1 MKTTAL
7 DVLSAPL
14 ATVEEGHL
22 VFVRGA
28 SHLAI
33 GVDGTMDD
41 LFRARF
47 DGKVPRFAVDG
58 GTVTVKYRPG
68 FHPPRGEL
76 TLSGRVPWAIDARW
90 GMSDVV
96 ADLEGLQLTHLDIS
110 GGASHLEVRLPRP
123 RSSVRVRVGGG
134 ASDVDLIR
142 PTGVPVRIR
151 VGAGTSNL
159 TIDDVAIEGGLRTDR
174 TSPGYDT
181 AEARYEVEIGA
192 GASKVRV
199 RS

>member
-90 GMSDVV
+90 GMPMSSRISRGCNSRIWTSR
-96 ADLEGLQLTHLDIS
+96 EGPLTSRS
-110 GGASHLEVRLPRP
+110 GCLARGRAFASVSAEVP
-123 RSSVRVRVGGG
+123 
-134 ASDVDLIR
+134 A
-142 PTGVPVRIR
+142 
-151 VGAGTSNL
+151 TS
-159 TIDDVAIEGGLRTDR
+159 T
-174 TSPGYDT
+174 
-181 AEARYEVEIGA
+181 
-192 GASKVRV
+192 
-199 RS
+199 